1 MIDGQQQSGAGYGD
15 GGQSD
20 AGMSNNAGADAPEQG
35 GGMDS
40 SGGAGGTG
48 VDQEQQQGDQA
59 VQRSETIEAE
69 DIEFE
74 ADDDLID
81 DEDE

>member
-1 MIDGQQQSGAGYGD
+1 MDGQDQVQSGAGYGD
-15 GGQSD
+15 GGMNSGQEGSL
-20 AGMSNNAGADAPEQG
+20 APAQG

-40 SGGAGGTG
+40 SGGTG
-48 VDQEQQQGDQA
+48 NTGEQQQQDQSE
-59 VQRSETIEAE
+59 QRSERVEAEELDAE

-81 DEDE
+81 NDDA